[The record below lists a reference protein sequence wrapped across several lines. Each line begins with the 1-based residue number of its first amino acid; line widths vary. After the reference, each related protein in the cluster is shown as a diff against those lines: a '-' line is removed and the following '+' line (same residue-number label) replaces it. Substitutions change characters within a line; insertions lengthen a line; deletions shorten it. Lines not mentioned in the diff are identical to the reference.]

1 MLKYRSKIFI
11 ISIIFFSLFS
21 CSTARKRET
30 GKKSYKYKNS
40 GIRSNRK
47 MIRRSN
53 QKTTGKLDDLIER
66 YWGAKYKFGA
76 TGPGKF
82 DCSGFIQRVFK
93 EAYSVK
99 LPRSSKN
106 QYKVGTYVSKSRL
119 KYGDLVFFNTT
130 GRGVSHVGVYIGN
143 NKFSHASSSK
153 GVTISSLEN
162 PYYKKR
168 YLGAR
173 RVL

>member
-1 MLKYRSKIFI
+1 MLKYSFKIFI
-11 ISIIFFSLFS
+11 VLFFLFSLFS
-21 CSTARKRET
+21 CSTARKEQKGGRT
-30 GKKSYKYKNS
+30 YKYRKS
-40 GIRSNRK
+40 GIRSSRK

-53 QKTTGKLDDLIER
+53 QKTTGKLDELIEK

-76 TGPGKF
+76 VGPSKF
-82 DCSGFIQRVFK
+82 DCSGFVQRIFK

-99 LPRSSKN
+99 LPRSSKK
-106 QYKVGTYVSKSRL
+106 QYKTGIYVSRNRL
-119 KYGDLVFFNTT
+119 KYGDLVFFNTN

-143 NKFSHASSSK
+143 GKFSHASSSK

-168 YLGAR
+168 YIGAR